1 MNRIIA
7 PKAQAPRIEPRIVKT
22 SDQILSWASDED
34 DDVVAEAD
42 TVDDRDRVVVEMVG
56 DVAL

>member
-1 MNRIIA
+1 
-7 PKAQAPRIEPRIVKT
+7 VKT

-56 DVAL
+56 DVALSEFDVLEDAMVGV